1 MSNELFSLKF
11 KHGTRNTHLTMSL
24 ATNIINTKDIPAT
37 IKLLE
42 KHLPSIFL
50 SKCINEG
57 NLPFIKEAE
66 QTEIG
71 HLFEHI
77 LLEYLCALKK
87 EKGVAKHV
95 HNGVTHWNWE
105 KDAWGVFHIT
115 VDSGNS
121 DKEIFEEAVDLSI
134 RLILLIFNSTKKD
147 IKSPVLINSY
157 R

>member
-1 MSNELFSLKF
+1 
-11 KHGTRNTHLTMSL
+11 MSL
-24 ATNIINTKDIPAT
+24 ATAIINTRDIPDT

-42 KHLPSIFL
+42 EHLPSIFL
-50 SKCINEG
+50 SKCFNEG
-57 NLPFIKEAE
+57 NLPFVKEAE

-87 EKGVAKHV
+87 ERGVAKHV

-105 KDAWGVFHIT
+105 EDAWGVFHIT

-121 DKEIFEEAVDLSI
+121 DKEIFEEAVNLSI
-134 RLILLIFNSTKKD
+134 QLILTIFNSANNEM
-147 IKSPVLINSY
+147 KSPALINSY